1 MQARSTSIERLAG
14 CLILQLAICLPALP
28 LSKPAGSVSKG
39 SASSQTASTTQVPAD
54 PAAARLVPARLQ
66 NEQGTFVLFKLQK
79 PIGEEHY
86 ELNAA
91 GDTADLKS
99 SIELT
104 DRGMKESLKASLKM
118 SSGLDPQHFE
128 IAGDTSRLSRVDYSV
143 TIKDQTAEVRRKNVV
158 SKFDLS
164 KRFFTIAGYAPVA
177 VQMMLIRYARM
188 HGLREPFQTLPE
200 GRATVELCGHDT
212 IEVSGSRAE
221 LNHYLVSGVVWGT
234 ESIWLDENDKLVA
247 CVTVDAENDHFEAVQ
262 KGFES
267 QLGFFV
273 TRAATA
279 AMSRLKDRV
288 ASALIS
294 RRGVIA
300 ITGATVVNVDGKP
313 PLKNSVVLI
322 KDRRIV
328 AVGTRAQVKIP
339 KTATVLE
346 TTGKFL
352 IPGLWDMHAHF
363 QQVEW
368 GPAYLAAGVTSSRDV
383 GNEFEFICTVRAGI
397 DSAILPIGPR
407 LLLAGIVDGTSP
419 TSFGIIRAD
428 TVEQAQE
435 VVQRY
440 KRAGFDQIKVYGS
453 ISAEVLRALAAEAH
467 KCGMTVTGHVPDQ
480 MDTFQAIEAGLD
492 QINHV
497 GYPMF
502 AMLPNYSNFRRGVRI
517 P

>member
-177 VQMMLIRYARM
+177 VQMMLIR
-188 HGLREPFQTLPE
+188 
-200 GRATVELCGHDT
+200 
-212 IEVSGSRAE
+212 
-221 LNHYLVSGVVWGT
+221 
-234 ESIWLDENDKLVA
+234 
-247 CVTVDAENDHFEAVQ
+247 
-262 KGFES
+262 
-267 QLGFFV
+267 
-273 TRAATA
+273 
-279 AMSRLKDRV
+279 
-288 ASALIS
+288 
-294 RRGVIA
+294 
-300 ITGATVVNVDGKP
+300 
-313 PLKNSVVLI
+313 
-322 KDRRIV
+322 
-328 AVGTRAQVKIP
+328 
-339 KTATVLE
+339 
-346 TTGKFL
+346 
-352 IPGLWDMHAHF
+352 
-363 QQVEW
+363 
-368 GPAYLAAGVTSSRDV
+368 
-383 GNEFEFICTVRAGI
+383 
-397 DSAILPIGPR
+397 
-407 LLLAGIVDGTSP
+407 
-419 TSFGIIRAD
+419 
-428 TVEQAQE
+428 
-435 VVQRY
+435 
-440 KRAGFDQIKVYGS
+440 
-453 ISAEVLRALAAEAH
+453 
-467 KCGMTVTGHVPDQ
+467 
-480 MDTFQAIEAGLD
+480 
-492 QINHV
+492 
-497 GYPMF
+497 
-502 AMLPNYSNFRRGVRI
+502 
-517 P
+517 

>member
-1 MQARSTSIERLAG
+1 
-14 CLILQLAICLPALP
+14 
-28 LSKPAGSVSKG
+28 AGSRVE
-39 SASSQTASTTQVPAD
+39 TV
-54 PAAARLVPARLQ
+54 
-66 NEQGTFVLFKLQK
+66 
-79 PIGEEHY
+79 
-86 ELNAA
+86 
-91 GDTADLKS
+91 
-99 SIELT
+99 
-104 DRGMKESLKASLKM
+104 KA
-118 SSGLDPQHFE
+118 
-128 IAGDTSRLSRVDYSV
+128 
-143 TIKDQTAEVRRKNVV
+143 N
-158 SKFDLS
+158 
-164 KRFFTIAGYAPVA
+164 
-177 VQMMLIRYARM
+177 
-188 HGLREPFQTLPE
+188 
-200 GRATVELCGHDT
+200 
-212 IEVSGSRAE
+212 
-221 LNHYLVSGVVWGT
+221 
-234 ESIWLDENDKLVA
+234 
-247 CVTVDAENDHFEAVQ
+247 
-262 KGFES
+262 
-267 QLGFFV
+267 
-273 TRAATA
+273 
-279 AMSRLKDRV
+279 
-288 ASALIS
+288 
-294 RRGVIA
+294 
-300 ITGATVVNVDGKP
+300 P

-407 LLLAGIVDGTSP
+407 LLLAGIVDGTSR

-502 AMLPNYSNFRRGVRI
+502 AMLPHYSHFPRGVRI
-517 P
+517 PRVDVESPQARTAIEFLKNHGTVVDPTLALGEIMTHSSDVPLSTFEPGAATLPPELASALSGTGVPPQ